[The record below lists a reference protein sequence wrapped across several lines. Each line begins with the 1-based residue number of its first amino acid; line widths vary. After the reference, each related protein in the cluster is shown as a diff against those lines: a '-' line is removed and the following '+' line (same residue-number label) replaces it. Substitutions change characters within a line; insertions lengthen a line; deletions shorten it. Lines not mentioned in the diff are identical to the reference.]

1 MSSSVSHTA
10 LKKLTVPDFARKKAE
25 REKLVMVTCY
35 DSGFARILN
44 DSEVDLLLVGDS
56 AAMVMHGFDS
66 TIQADAE
73 MIALH
78 TAAVAR
84 AAPKK
89 FLVADLPFLSVRKGL
104 SHAMEVVE
112 KLVRSGA
119 HAVKLEG
126 IEGNEEFVRHVV
138 GSGIPVMGHLGL
150 TPQFVNAFGGM
161 RVQAKSAEDQARLL
175 RDAESFEKLGAF
187 SLVLECVPSDIAA
200 QIAARVKIPVIGI
213 GAGPDVDGQVLVL
226 QDLLGFT
233 PDFKP
238 KFLRRYLNGCELFQE
253 AFGNFARDVRSG
265 AFPTK
270 EESYGP

>member
-1 MSSSVSHTA
+1 M
-10 LKKLTVPDFARKKAE
+10 TVPEFSRRK
-25 REKLVMVTCY
+25 REGTKLVMVTCY

-44 DSEVDLLLVGDS
+44 ESEVDLLLVGDS

-66 TIQADAE
+66 TIHADVG

-84 AAPKK
+84 AAPGK
-89 FLVADLPFLSVRKGL
+89 FLVADLPFLSVRKGMGA
-104 SHAMEVVE
+104 AMEAVE
-112 KLVRSGA
+112 ALVRAGA

-126 IEGNEEFVRHVV
+126 IRGNETFVTQVV
-138 GSGIPVMGHLGL
+138 ESGVPVMGHLGL

-161 RVQAKSAEDQARLL
+161 KVQAKTEQEQARLL
-175 RDAESFEKLGAF
+175 ADAQEFERLGAF
-187 SLVLECVPSDIAA
+187 SLVLECVPSVIAA
-200 QIAARVKIPVIGI
+200 KIAATLTIPVIGI

-238 KFLRRYLNGCELFQE
+238 KFLRRYLNGFEQFQG
-253 AFGNFARDVRSG
+253 AFDRFASDVRSG
-265 AFPTK
+265 AYPSQ
-270 EESYGP
+270 EESYDG